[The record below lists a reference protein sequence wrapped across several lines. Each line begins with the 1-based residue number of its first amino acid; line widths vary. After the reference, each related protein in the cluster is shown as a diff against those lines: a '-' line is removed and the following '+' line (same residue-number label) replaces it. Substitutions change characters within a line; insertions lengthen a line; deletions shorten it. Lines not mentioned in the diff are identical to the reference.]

1 MTLQNCGK
9 SLYFRDRL
17 TLRRETHS
25 ASPQADYCVHFRLI
39 APAEEALS
47 LRCVTA

>member
-1 MTLQNCGK
+1 MILQNCAK
-9 SLYFRDRL
+9 SLYFGDRL

-25 ASPQADYCVHFRLI
+25 ASPQADYYVHLRLT

-47 LRCVTA
+47 LR